1 MSVVKFSFCSP
12 SEIYNV
18 IREKFHSFVSVTF
31 FVWPL
36 TYQKFERLELPS
48 TQINL
53 KLEETTA
60 VETTSRVNQLINL
73 FFHWWV
79 MQIYEIYKIFLN
91 LRSSSFLISI
101 RNLSFESLVAAFILT
116 AAICMDSEIGILK
129 HINFHDFKIRMTE
142 LLIHNSSIA
151 RSNLY
156 GSTNLPL

>member
-1 MSVVKFSFCSP
+1 MVW
-12 SEIYNV
+12 
-18 IREKFHSFVSVTF
+18 EKFHSFLTF
-31 FVWPL
+31 FCLATNYWGSL
-36 TYQKFERLELPS
+36 KKLIETLKDWSCLRHKYTIS
-48 TQINL
+48 NL
-53 KLEETTA
+53 KKPQ
-60 VETTSRVNQLINL
+60 QLKLPQESI
-73 FFHWWV
+73 FFKPFLLNWWV
-79 MQIYEIYKIFLN
+79 LQIYEIYKIFLN